1 MQKFITLVNG
11 TQKLVDAGVDIST
24 GATDAGKPVV
34 LKSDGT
40 IHESMMPTGIGADI
54 KILIASEAIGA
65 GKFVNIYDNATVAT
79 VRLADATTAGKQAHG
94 FVLSAVTQGG
104 NATVYFE
111 GNDNA
116 ITGATAGN
124 VYLSTTPGGFT
135 STPPSTTGNIVQK
148 VGVATSATSINVEFA
163 EPIELA

>member
-1 MQKFITLVNG
+1 
-11 TQKLVDAGVDIST
+11 
-24 GATDAGKPVV
+24 
-34 LKSDGT
+34 
-40 IHESMMPTGIGADI
+40 
-54 KILIASEAIGA
+54 
-65 GKFVNIYDNATVAT
+65 

-94 FVLSAVTQGG
+94 FVLSAVTQAA

-116 ITGATAGN
+116 ITGAVAGN

-135 STPPSTTGNIVQK
+135 STPPATTGNVVQK

-163 EPIELA
+163 EPVELA

>member
-1 MQKFITLVNG
+1 MQKFITLENG
-11 TQKLVDAGVDIST
+11 VQKLVNAGVSAST
-24 GATDAGKPVV
+24 GASDGGKAVV

-40 IHESMMPTGIGADI
+40 IDESMMPTGIGADI
-54 KILIASEAIGA
+54 KLIIASEALGA
-65 GKFVNIYDNATVAT
+65 GKFVNIYDNAGVAT

-94 FVLSAVTQGG
+94 FVLSAVTQGA

-116 ITGATAGN
+116 ITGAVAGN

-135 STPPSTTGNIVQK
+135 STPPAATGNIVQK

-163 EPIELA
+163 EPVELA